1 MATIMEYWMKKF
13 GEKLAKQMAKLPE
26 QKIAEDNFQTIVREE
41 NIIEFH
47 EYKKMFEK
55 TVRSEGCVPTNL
67 VVLPASSASGTQ
79 EADIEESL
87 FEGSVLAN
95 LDVLPASSAS
105 GTQEAN
111 IEESLLGE
119 GSVPANL
126 DVLPASSASGTQEA
140 DIEESL
146 LGEGSVPANL
156 DVLPASSASGTQ
168 ETDIEESLLGE
179 GPVPANLDVLPASSA
194 SGTQEADIE
203 ESLLGEGSVPA
214 NLDVLSASSASGTQ
228 ETDIEKSLL
237 GEGPVPA
244 NLDGLPASSASGTQN
259 AAMDVPEECT
269 VVVSNIR
276 RKPAPQN
283 HVLRD
288 FFSSRGCDVKEVR
301 LIMDYDK
308 ARGFGFVDFVDP
320 GSTNLALTLSTQR
333 AVGLAEKDG
342 RLRIR
347 RATMQRATT
356 QTQ

>member
-168 ETDIEESLLGE
+168 ETD
-179 GPVPANLDVLPASSA
+179 N
-194 SGTQEADIE
+194 
-203 ESLLGEGSVPA
+203 
-214 NLDVLSASSASGTQ
+214 
-228 ETDIEKSLL
+228 EKSLL